1 MKSNF
6 LLLLESQWHN
16 KLGAWFSYLFTCS
29 HTHLITY
36 LRNKK
41 KNKEIRYT
49 YQFVNFETSI
59 DKLLENNN
67 INHTILLIYRAF
79 SAH

>member
-16 KLGAWFSYLFTCS
+16 KLGVWFSYLFTCL

-36 LRNKK
+36 LRNRI